1 MRLPGPRLQGKC
13 ACGGTCSHCRGEDT
27 ETPGLVQRL
36 ERRAGSPG
44 KEGTPAPPIVDQALR
59 SSGQPLDPAAQAYF
73 SPRFGHDLSAVRV
86 HTDPLAAESARAV
99 DAFAYTVGRDIVFA
113 PGQYAPGTASGR
125 RLIAHELSH
134 VIQQDGQGTALRR
147 KDTAADAPDLVLS
160 EHSDPCACVV
170 QIHNNESKARKIAG
184 LMHQHCRYNL
194 ASLNE
199 GTDRHIPLPGHK
211 ETVDPN
217 GLFPADVAEQ
227 CMTDPKSCE
236 DFLKDPAKAGAKD
249 EAGVAAFVQRQ
260 FFLTIK
266 KCSKD
271 FSLPVISLHTNVTK
285 DTAAYL
291 KNPTRIGEFGSTGL
305 TDIKTGDPADPV
317 AKLKTWLEG
326 FGGGVAG
333 KVLDKDMTNIFVW
346 CDPADVSQC
355 HIGDPSHPDNIVWVT
370 NESDFTKLKAKNVNA
385 VLQTEMPKPKPG
397 ETSKAATDLSTL
409 FVVLRQRL
417 DRIIQQIQQ
426 DMAADQKDLVALVAE
441 MSNAKSFAE
450 IFEIQARWEK
460 KLNIAVARKA
470 TLAQPQAERDRL
482 HFVNVEG
489 PADADVVKNFE
500 ALLGVLQ
507 TLGFDCCGTTG
518 AEEVRKG
525 LKPQPKPKA
534 KPPAKKK

>member
-1 MRLPGPRLQGKC
+1 M
-13 ACGGTCSHCRGEDT
+13 
-27 ETPGLVQRL
+27 QRL

-44 KEGTPAPPIVDQALR
+44 KEGTPAPPIVDRALS
-59 SSGQPLDPAAQAYF
+59 SSGQPLDAAARAYF
-73 SPRFGHDLSAVRV
+73 SPRFGRDFSAVRV
-86 HTDPLAAESARAV
+86 HTDPLAAESAQAV

-113 PGQYAPGTASGR
+113 PGQYAPGSASGR

-134 VIQQDGQGTALRR
+134 VVQQEGQGTALQR

-170 QIHNNESKARKIAG
+170 QIHNNEKKASQIAA
-184 LMHQHCRYNL
+184 LMHQHCKYNL
-194 ASLNE
+194 ASVKP
-199 GTDRHIPLPGHK
+199 GTGRHISLPGHK
-211 ETVDPN
+211 DTVDPN

-227 CMTDPKSCE
+227 CMNDPKSCE

-271 FSLPVISLHTNVTK
+271 FSLPVISLHTNVTT
-285 DTAAYL
+285 DTEAYL
-291 KNPTRIGEFGSTGL
+291 KKTGRIAGFGGTGL
-305 TDIKTGDPADPV
+305 TDIETGDPTDPV
-317 AKLKTWLEG
+317 AKLKKWLEG

-333 KVLDKDMTNIFVW
+333 KVLNKDMTNIFVW
-346 CDPADVSQC
+346 CDPSDVSQC
-355 HIGDPSHPDNIVWVT
+355 HIGDPSRPDNIVWVT
-370 NESDFTKLKAKNVNA
+370 NESDFKKLKATNVNV

-417 DRIIQQIQQ
+417 DTIILQIQQ
-426 DMAADQKDLVALVAE
+426 GMAADRKDLDALVAE
-441 MSNAKSFAE
+441 MSTAQSWGE
-450 IFEIQARWEK
+450 IFDIFDRWEK
-460 KLNIAVARKA
+460 KLKVADARKA
-470 TLAQPQAERDRL
+470 SLAQPQAERDKL
-482 HFVNVEG
+482 HFVNVEA
-489 PADADVVKNFE
+489 PVDADVAKNFQ
-500 ALLGVLQ
+500 ALLEVLQ

-518 AEEVRKG
+518 AEEVKKG
-525 LKPQPKPKA
+525 LKPQPKPKPKA